1 MFKIV
6 LVIGMLSNGV
16 YFEVNMETEQH
27 FNTLTECKES
37 KAETIERMKQVEMV
51 HKIISEE
58 CVKVSNKMT
67 I

>member
-6 LVIGMLSNGV
+6 LVIAMLSGNV
-16 YFEVNMETEQH
+16 YFEVNMETEQR
-27 FNTLTECKES
+27 FNTLTECKEA
-37 KAETIERMKQVEMV
+37 KAKTIEKMKQVEMV
-51 HKIISEE
+51 NKIISEE